1 MAKSDG
7 RYRGSRTPRL
17 RPPVCRF
24 AHPSYSGSLR
34 HLACRLGSL
43 FEVPRTLHTV
53 LSNVLSRSGEA
64 KAGAF
69 AYIIRQAKAGAFAYI
84 VRQLD
89 HLEDLS
95 RIHDVIGVDRLLDC
109 THDAHRFA
117 VLGDQKVE
125 FAAADPVL
133 A

>member
-1 MAKSDG
+1 M
-7 RYRGSRTPRL
+7 
-17 RPPVCRF
+17 
-24 AHPSYSGSLR
+24 
-34 HLACRLGSL
+34 
-43 FEVPRTLHTV
+43 
-53 LSNVLSRSGEA
+53 LSRSGEAKAGAFAYIVRRGKGWSLRLHYQAA

-89 HLEDLS
+89 LEDLS

-133 A
+133 ACAGAVE

>member
-1 MAKSDG
+1 MPIGKPFRVSKNSPYNSFECAIQV
-7 RYRGSRTPRL
+7 RRGKGGSFRL
-17 RPPVCRF
+17 HYQ
-24 AHPSYSGSLR
+24 A
-34 HLACRLGSL
+34 
-43 FEVPRTLHTV
+43 
-53 LSNVLSRSGEA
+53 
-64 KAGAF
+64 
-69 AYIIRQAKAGAFAYI
+69 AKAGAFAYI

-89 HLEDLS
+89 LEDLS

-133 A
+133 ACAGAVE

>member
-43 FEVPRTLHTV
+43 FEFPRTLHTV
-53 LSNVLSRSGEA
+53 LSNVLSRSGE
-64 KAGAF
+64 
-69 AYIIRQAKAGAFAYI
+69 AKAGAFAYI

-133 A
+133 ACAGAVE